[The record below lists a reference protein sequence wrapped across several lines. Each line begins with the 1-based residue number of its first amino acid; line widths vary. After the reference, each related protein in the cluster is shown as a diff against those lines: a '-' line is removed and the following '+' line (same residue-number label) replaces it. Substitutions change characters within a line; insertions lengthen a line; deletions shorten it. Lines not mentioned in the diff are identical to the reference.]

1 MSVDFFVT
9 FSMIFEDT
17 YEHSINRQEYD
28 NKQRKNYKEEKMNR
42 TKIVVEAMT
51 INLACI
57 IILLCLF
64 FRYRIA

>member
-1 MSVDFFVT
+1 
-9 FSMIFEDT
+9 MIFEDT

-28 NKQRKNYKEEKMNR
+28 NNQRKTHKEEKTNR

-51 INLACI
+51 IKLAGI

-64 FRYRIA
+64 FRYRIS